1 MTPNLTH
8 SPIFIKIRD
17 KKLPVNNGLNVL
29 LNIFCT
35 APVPSIFRIRSR
47 FVSSDRDCCQKSV
60 YKGTQTVR
68 GKYTGMEIN
77 RNEK

>member
-35 APVPSIFRIRSR
+35 VLVPSIFRIRSR
-47 FVSSDRDCCQKSV
+47 FFGSDRDWLQKSI
-60 YKGTQTVR
+60 YTCIQTVR